1 MFGTSSRGPGG
12 PRWGIV
18 AVAALLIL
26 SVAAADPAEAARY
39 RKKRGG
45 GGYQPP
51 YAAIVVD
58 VNSGEVLH
66 ASNADSIRHPA
77 SLTKIMTLYLL
88 FEQIEAG
95 RLKLDSDL
103 KVSAHAASQAPS
115 KLGLRPGQTVEVED
129 AIKALVTKSANDV
142 AVVVAEAIAG
152 DEEDF
157 AKLMTRKARALG
169 MARTV
174 YANASGLPNPDQ
186 VTTARDQATLGRA
199 IQDRFPRLYRYFST
213 HTFHYHG
220 RGMRN
225 HNRLLGRVA
234 GVDGIKTGYIRASG
248 FNLVASMR
256 RNDRHVVAVVMGGA
270 SGRARDARMHQLLE
284 GHIVQAS
291 VRRTAPKIAEV
302 PAARVAEATDI
313 IDRRS
318 NRMAPQIAAADPMPA
333 TADPRL
339 PIQIAQETPPARLS
353 AVASAPLPVVAT
365 PTPGSAEPIRPVMV
379 KTVSVKRGAVHAG
392 MGAMPVAAQPAA
404 AAVYATAS
412 HTGAPPPAPRPGVL
426 GTLPARQ
433 VASAGDALPVAAIA
447 SETTPAGRPS
457 HVRGEWMIQIGAY
470 PEEEKA
476 KEKLRSAQSVA
487 RSMLAAAAPFT
498 EPVVKGNATFYRA
511 RFAGFDQNRAEAA
524 CKYLKRNEFECL
536 ALKN

>member
-1 MFGTSSRGPGG
+1 MSGTCAGGSRG

-18 AVAALLIL
+18 AVAALVIL
-26 SVAAADPAEAARY
+26 GVAASDPAEAARH
-39 RKKRGG
+39 RKKRAG

-58 VNSGEVLH
+58 ANSGEVLH

-95 RLKLDSDL
+95 KLTPTSDL
-103 KVSAHAASQAPS
+103 KVSAHAAAQAPS
-115 KLGLRPGQTVEVED
+115 KLGLRPGQTIEVED

-152 DEEDF
+152 DEEGF
-157 AKLMTRKARALG
+157 GRLMTRKARALG
-169 MARTV
+169 MTRTV
-174 YANASGLPNPDQ
+174 YNNASGLPDPDQ
-186 VTTARDQATLGRA
+186 VTTARDQAILGRA

-213 HTFHYHG
+213 HTFHYRG

-225 HNRLLGRVA
+225 HNRLLGHVA

-291 VRRTAPKIAEV
+291 VRRTAPTIAEA
-302 PAARVAEATDI
+302 PAARTMEASDVFE
-313 IDRRS
+313 RRS
-318 NRMAPQIAAADPMPA
+318 KPQVATVDPVPA
-333 TADPRL
+333 VAGDPRL
-339 PIQIAQETPPARLS
+339 PIQVAQEPPAAR
-353 AVASAPLPVVAT
+353 VAAAASMPLPVGAS
-365 PTPGSAEPIRPVMV
+365 PTPGSADPIQPIVVR
-379 KTVSVKRGAVHAG
+379 TVSVRRGAAQAAT
-392 MGAMPVAAQPAA
+392 GAMPVAAQPAA
-404 AAVYATAS
+404 AAIYSTAS
-412 HTGAPPPAPRPGVL
+412 QTAAASPAPRSGPPG
-426 GTLPARQ
+426 TPPARQ
-433 VASAGDALPVAAIA
+433 VASAGGAPPAAAVAEVA
-447 SETTPAGRPS
+447 SAGGRPR
-457 HVRGEWMIQIGAY
+457 HVRGEWIIQIGAY
-470 PEEEKA
+470 PEEDKA
-476 KEKLRSAQSVA
+476 REKLKSAKSVA
-487 RSMLAAAAPFT
+487 KALLASATPFT

-511 RFAGFDQNRAEAA
+511 RFAGFDHDRAEAA
-524 CKYLKRNEFECL
+524 CRYLKRNEFECL

>member
-1 MFGTSSRGPGG
+1 MLGARAGGLRG
-12 PRWGIV
+12 PRWGLI
-18 AVAALLIL
+18 AVAALVIF
-26 SVAAADPAEAARY
+26 SVAAANPAEAARY
-39 RKKRGG
+39 RKKKGG

-58 VNSGEVLH
+58 ANSGQVLH
-66 ASNADSIRHPA
+66 ASNAESIRHPA

-95 RLKLDSDL
+95 NLKLDSEL
-103 KVSAHAASQAPS
+103 KVSGHAASQAPS
-115 KLGLRPGQTVEVED
+115 KLALRPGQTIEVED

-142 AVVVAEAIAG
+142 AVVVAEAIGG

-169 MARTV
+169 MTHTV
-174 YANASGLPNPDQ
+174 YTNASGLPDPDQ

-213 HTFHYHG
+213 HTFHYRG

-225 HNRLLGRVA
+225 HNRLLGAVA

-256 RNDRHVVAVVMGGA
+256 RHDRHVVAVVMGGA

-284 GHIVQAS
+284 GHIVEAS
-291 VRRTAPKIAEV
+291 VGRTAPRIAEA
-302 PAARVAEATDI
+302 PAARASEPSDVVARRSRPQLAAAEAVPV
-313 IDRRS
+313 
-318 NRMAPQIAAADPMPA
+318 A
-333 TADPRL
+333 ADPRL
-339 PIQIAQETPPARLS
+339 PIQIAQEPVARPPP
-353 AVASAPLPVVAT
+353 VASAPLPIVAT
-365 PTPGSAEPIRPVMV
+365 PAPGSAEPIQPIMV

-392 MGAMPVAAQPAA
+392 MGAMRVAAQPAA
-404 AAVYATAS
+404 APVYSTAS
-412 HTGAPPPAPRPGVL
+412 HAAMPPPPPAPGVL
-426 GTLPARQ
+426 GTMPARQ
-433 VASAGDALPVAAIA
+433 VAAAGNALPAAA
-447 SETTPAGRPS
+447 LANETTATGRPS

-476 KEKLRSAQSVA
+476 REKLKSAQSVA
-487 RSMLAAAAPFT
+487 RSLLAAAAPFT
-498 EPVVKGNATFYRA
+498 EPVVKGSATFYRA
-511 RFAGFDQNRAEAA
+511 RFAGFDERAAEAA
-524 CKYLKRNEFECL
+524 CRYLKRNEFECL
-536 ALKN
+536 ALRN

>member
-1 MFGTSSRGPGG
+1 MSGTSAGGSRG

-18 AVAALLIL
+18 AVAALVIL
-26 SVAAADPAEAARY
+26 GVAGADPAEAARY
-39 RKKRGG
+39 RKKRTG

-58 VNSGEVLH
+58 ANSGEVLH

-95 RLKLDSDL
+95 KLTLTSDL
-103 KVSAHAASQAPS
+103 KVSAHAAAQAPS
-115 KLGLRPGQTVEVED
+115 KLGLRPGQTIEVED

-157 AKLMTRKARALG
+157 GKLMTRKARALG
-169 MARTV
+169 MTRTV
-174 YANASGLPNPDQ
+174 YGNASGLPNPDQ
-186 VTTARDQATLGRA
+186 VTTASDQAILGRA

-213 HTFHYHG
+213 HTFHYRG

-234 GVDGIKTGYIRASG
+234 GIDGIKTGYIRASG

-256 RNDRHVVAVVMGGA
+256 RHDRHVVAVVMGGA
-270 SGRARDARMHQLLE
+270 SGGARDARMQQLLE

-291 VRRTAPKIAEV
+291 VRRTAPRIAEAPAARTMEASAV
-302 PAARVAEATDI
+302 ERRSKPQVATVDAVPAAAVDTRLPIQVAQEPPAARV
-313 IDRRS
+313 
-318 NRMAPQIAAADPMPA
+318 P
-333 TADPRL
+333 
-339 PIQIAQETPPARLS
+339 
-353 AVASAPLPVVAT
+353 AVASMPLPAVT
-365 PTPGSAEPIRPVMV
+365 NPTPGSAEPIQPIMV
-379 KTVSVKRGAVHAG
+379 KTVSVKRGAAQAA

-404 AAVYATAS
+404 AAIYSTAS
-412 HTGAPPPAPRPGVL
+412 RTAAPPPAPGSAPPA
-426 GTLPARQ
+426 TPPARQ
-433 VASAGDALPVAAIA
+433 VASAGGALPAATVAEVT
-447 SETTPAGRPS
+447 SAGRPS
-457 HVRGEWMIQIGAY
+457 QMRGEWIIQIGAY
-470 PEEEKA
+470 PEEDKA
-476 KEKLRSAQSVA
+476 KEKLKSAKSVA
-487 RSMLAAAAPFT
+487 KALLASATPFT
-498 EPVVKGNATFYRA
+498 EPVVKGNATLYRA
-511 RFAGFDQNRAEAA
+511 RFAGFDHDRAEAA
-524 CKYLKRNEFECL
+524 CRYLKRNEFECL

>member
-1 MFGTSSRGPGG
+1 MFGTSGGGPGG

-18 AVAALLIL
+18 AVAALVIL
-26 SVAAADPAEAARY
+26 SIAAADPAEAARF

-58 VNSGEVLH
+58 VNSGQVLH
-66 ASNADSIRHPA
+66 ASNADAIRHPA

-95 RLKLDSDL
+95 KLKLDSDL
-103 KVSAHAASQAPS
+103 RVSAHAAMQAPS
-115 KLGLRPGQTVEVED
+115 KLGLRPGQTIEVEN

-142 AVVVAEAIAG
+142 AVIVAEAIAG

-169 MARTV
+169 MAHTV
-174 YANASGLPNPDQ
+174 YANASGLPDPDQ

-256 RNDRHVVAVVMGGA
+256 RQDRHIVAVVMGGA
-270 SGRARDARMHQLLE
+270 SGHARDARVHQLLE
-284 GHIVQAS
+284 GHIVEAS
-291 VRRTAPKIAEV
+291 ARRTAPKIGETAVARAAEPSELV
-302 PAARVAEATDI
+302 ERRPRPQVAAVEAE
-313 IDRRS
+313 
-318 NRMAPQIAAADPMPA
+318 PPPP
-333 TADPRL
+333 ADPRL
-339 PIQIAQETPPARLS
+339 PVQIAEEMPNRKSAAAVSAHLAVGAPAVP
-353 AVASAPLPVVAT
+353 A
-365 PTPGSAEPIRPVMV
+365 PGSAEPIQPVMV
-379 KTVSVKRGAVHAG
+379 KTVAVKRAVAQAS

-404 AAVYATAS
+404 APLYATAS
-412 HTGAPPPAPRPGVL
+412 QPPAPPPQSRPGVL

-433 VASAGDALPVAAIA
+433 LASAGDAVPVAVAA
-447 SETTPAGRPS
+447 GETAPGRPGQA
-457 HVRGEWMIQIGAY
+457 RGEWIIQIGAY
-470 PEEEKA
+470 PEEDKA
-476 KEKLRSAQSVA
+476 KEKLKSAQNVA
-487 RSMLAAAAPFT
+487 RSVLAAAMPFT
-498 EPVVKGNATFYRA
+498 EPVVKGNATLYRA
-511 RFAGFDQNRAEAA
+511 RFSGFDHDRAEAA
-524 CKYLKRNEFECL
+524 CRYLKRNEFECL
-536 ALKN
+536 AVRN

>member
-1 MFGTSSRGPGG
+1 MSGTRAGGSRG

-18 AVAALLIL
+18 AVAALVIL
-26 SVAAADPAEAARY
+26 GVAGADPAEAARY
-39 RKKRGG
+39 RKKRTG

-58 VNSGEVLH
+58 ANSGEVLH

-95 RLKLDSDL
+95 KLTLTSDL
-103 KVSAHAASQAPS
+103 KVSAHAAAQAPS
-115 KLGLRPGQTVEVED
+115 KLGLRPGQTIEVED

-157 AKLMTRKARALG
+157 GKLMTRKARALG
-169 MARTV
+169 MTRTV
-174 YANASGLPNPDQ
+174 YSNASGLPDPDQ
-186 VTTARDQATLGRA
+186 VTTARDQAILGRA

-213 HTFHYHG
+213 HTFHYRG

-256 RNDRHVVAVVMGGA
+256 RHDRHVIAVVMGGA

-291 VRRTAPKIAEV
+291 VRRPAPRIAEA
-302 PAARVAEATDI
+302 PAARAVEAPDVVE
-313 IDRRS
+313 RRS
-318 NRMAPQIAAADPMPA
+318 KPQIATVDRVPA
-333 TADPRL
+333 VEVDPRL
-339 PIQIAQETPPARLS
+339 PIQVAQEAPAARVP
-353 AVASAPLPVVAT
+353 AVAGMPLPVVAS
-365 PTPGSAEPIRPVMV
+365 PAPGSAEPIQPIMV
-379 KTVSVKRGAVHAG
+379 KTVSVKRGAAQAATR
-392 MGAMPVAAQPAA
+392 AMPVAAQPAA
-404 AAVYATAS
+404 APIYSTAS
-412 HTGAPPPAPRPGVL
+412 QTAAPAPAPPSPHR
-426 GTLPARQ
+426 TLPARQ
-433 VASAGDALPVAAIA
+433 VASAGGALPAAAVAEVT
-447 SETTPAGRPS
+447 SAGRPS
-457 HVRGEWMIQIGAY
+457 HVRGEWIIQIGAY
-470 PEEEKA
+470 PEEDKA
-476 KEKLRSAQSVA
+476 KEKLRSAKSVA
-487 RSMLAAAAPFT
+487 KAVLAAATPFT
-498 EPVVKGNATFYRA
+498 EPVVKGTAMFYRA
-511 RFAGFDQNRAEAA
+511 RFAGFDHEGAEKA
-524 CKYLKRNEFECL
+524 CRYLKRNEFECL
-536 ALKN
+536 AIKN